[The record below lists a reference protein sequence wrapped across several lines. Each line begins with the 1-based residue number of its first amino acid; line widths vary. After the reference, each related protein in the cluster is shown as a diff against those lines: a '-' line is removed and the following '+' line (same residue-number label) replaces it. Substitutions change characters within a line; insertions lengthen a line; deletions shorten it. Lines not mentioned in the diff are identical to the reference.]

1 MLRVNNRNFAGTLSS
16 LTQTFETSLEDFQK
30 GMAVN
35 STGVFLSTKHELRR
49 MMKQDS
55 IEV

>member
-1 MLRVNNRNFAGTLSS
+1 MTM
-16 LTQTFETSLEDFQK
+16 TYDTSLENFEK

-35 STGVFLSTKHELRR
+35 STGVFLSTKHELRQ